1 MKKRKDEFKKMG
13 VEILKE
19 VGGAA
24 NVASV
29 THCMTRLRFNLKD
42 MSSPNDDEVKKIK
55 GVLGVMRAGGQ
66 YQVVIGQTVNE
77 VYDEV
82 VAAGDLTQDKPVV
95 EENRQ
100 NTAKEKKTWKT
111 VGSAILNKIAGS
123 LTPIIPMLV
132 AASMFKMLVAVL
144 GPNMFNIISANSDI
158 YKLFSFAGNAGFYF
172 FPIIIG
178 YTSAKQFKT
187 SPILGMFLGAIMLD
201 PNLINIVNAKRAFTV
216 FGIPM
221 QLVNY
226 SSTVVPILL
235 SVWIMSYIEKFF
247 NKKIHA
253 SIRTVFAPTLTILVM
268 LPISLCFI
276 GPLGGFLGNYICN
289 GILAFG
295 RMGGVPAIIGIALI
309 GAFWELLVI
318 TGMHLVMISAMML
331 LFAQNGYDNF
341 VSLGSAAASLSVS
354 GMCLG
359 AALRLKN
366 KEERSLAFSY
376 LVAGIIGGVTEPA
389 LYGVAIRY
397 KKPFIGMMIGG
408 FCGGLYAGATHLTAY
423 VLVPIAN
430 FLALSRYVG
439 GTTINVVNGILSGI
453 IAFAV
458 AALATYI
465 LGLDTEHK
473 LHFNFKRKMK
483 RGGKLEKVN
492 Y

>member
-1 MKKRKDEFKKMG
+1 MKRKKDEFKTMG
-13 VEILKE
+13 VEILKKI
-19 VGGAA
+19 GGKE

-42 MSSPNDDEVKKIK
+42 MSFPNDNEVKKIR

-82 VAAGDLTQDKPVV
+82 VASGNLKQDKPIV
-95 EENRQ
+95 EERVQ
-100 NTAKEKKTWKT
+100 NTEKVKMTWKS
-111 VGSAILNKIAGS
+111 VGSTILNKIAGS

-132 AASMFKMLVAVL
+132 AASMFKMLVAVF
-144 GPNMFNIISANSDI
+144 GPNMFNVISENSDV
-158 YKLFSFAGNAGFYF
+158 YKLFSLVGDAGFYF

-201 PNLINIVNAKRAFTV
+201 PNLTSIVNAKKAFTV

-235 SVWIMSYIEKFF
+235 SVWIMSYVEKFF
-247 NKKIHA
+247 NKKIHS
-253 SIRTVFAPTLTILVM
+253 SIRTVFAPTLTIFVM

-295 RMGGVPAIIGIALI
+295 RMGGFPAIIGIALI

-331 LFAQNGYDNF
+331 LFAQKGYDNF

-366 KEERSLAFSY
+366 KEERSLALSY

-389 LYGVAIRY
+389 LYGIAIRY

-408 FCGGLYAGATHLTAY
+408 FFGGLYAGSTHLTAY

-439 GTTINVVNGILSGI
+439 GTTTNIINGILSGV

-458 AALATYI
+458 AAIATYI
-465 LGLDTEHK
+465 LGLDTENK
-473 LHFNFKRKMK
+473 LHFNFKTKMK
-483 RGGKLEKVN
+483 RERRLEKVN
-492 Y
+492 S